1 MTKPFAAVRSAAIDG
16 RVLNPFYRKTQLK
29 QLHTT
34 LSDNAAQIQ
43 EAIKKDTNHRPA
55 EIKGEYWLA
64 LQCIADAF
72 ASIDPQK
79 CIEDEYAI
87 SKGRDDP
94 HNRSPVGIVVIEPS
108 PHAFLYSLM
117 AALVPALVAGNC
129 VIVKTQNSL
138 LETPSLVLGLIQES
152 LDKDILEVTSQQ
164 VNSADINHPHI
175 RVLQNGSTQSTSNQ
189 DLVSNSK
196 SPVLA
201 FVERDAD
208 VQAAAKAL
216 VSSRFGLGGKSPY
229 APDVVYVNE
238 WVKKDLLRA
247 LVQQSTDFMANPA
260 LSRRSVKAA
269 KSDLAKQAEKDGSV
283 NAIAS
288 GSGGLILD
296 VEDRKSALLGQKV
309 AENCL
314 VIHSVTSMDD
324 AIDASRS
331 SGPLAAAYIFTTP
344 NMAKYMCQFVDA
356 TVSFVNQIPA
366 ELMYSPIAPEGHPPQ
381 PNTYRIYQQHLFSNP
396 TPKYITNSSTSEKL
410 AKFMSG
416 SSPHELVAL
425 DREATTKLPEI
436 VRLKRAGGIGF
447 FNQGIVTGLVLAL
460 TTLLSGTG
468 VLGYYA
474 VKYWRARA
482 L

>member
-1 MTKPFAAVRSAAIDG
+1 MTKPFASVRSSAIDG
-16 RVLNPFYRKTQLK
+16 RTQNPFYRKTQLR
-29 QLHTT
+29 QLHST
-34 LSDNAAQIQ
+34 LADNATQIQ
-43 EAIKKDTNHRPA
+43 EAIKKDTNHRSA

-64 LQCIADAF
+64 LRCIADAF
-72 ASIDPQK
+72 VSIDPQK

-87 SKGRDDP
+87 SKGHDDADS
-94 HNRSPVGIVVIEPS
+94 RSPVGIVVIEPS
-108 PHAFLYSLM
+108 QHAFFYSLI
-117 AALVPALVAGNC
+117 AALVPALAAGNC
-129 VIVKTQNSL
+129 VIVQTQNSL
-138 LETPSLVLGLIQES
+138 LETPPLVLGLIQEA
-152 LDKDILEVTSQQ
+152 LDKDILEVTNQQ

-175 RVLQNGSTQSTSNQ
+175 NVLQNGTTHSTSNR
-189 DLVSNSK
+189 DLVSNPQA
-196 SPVLA
+196 PVLA

-208 VQAAAKAL
+208 VQEAAKAL

-229 APDVVYVNE
+229 APDVVFVNE

-260 LSRRSVKAA
+260 SSRRAA
-269 KSDLAKQAEKDGSV
+269 KGVKSELAKQVEKDVSV
-283 NAIAS
+283 NIISS
-288 GSGGLILD
+288 GSGGLILE
-296 VEDRKSALLGQKV
+296 VEERKSALLGRKV
-309 AENCL
+309 TENCL
-314 VIHSVTSMDD
+314 IVHSVTSMDD

-331 SGPLAAAYIFTTP
+331 SGPLAAAYMFTTP

-356 TVSFVNQIPA
+356 AVSFVNQIPT

-381 PNTYRIYQQHLFSNP
+381 PNNYSIYQQDHFSQP
-396 TPKYITNSSTSEKL
+396 KPKYLTHSSFSKKL
-410 AKFMSG
+410 AKFRSA
-416 SSPHELVAL
+416 SSRELVAL

-468 VLGYYA
+468 LLGYYA
-474 VKYWRARA
+474 VKYWRARS